1 MELPK
6 VGKIDFGNF
15 TTAKKVTAG
24 ILTLPVVALFVAL
37 AVSYSVSAG
46 TKIVE
51 GVSYEGRE
59 LGGLLPG
66 TTKEIL
72 QKDADKKIHSI
83 TFTFENGEFE
93 VTPADINWTPEIDEA
108 ARVAENY
115 GRGKGL
121 IKNFIEQTDCRM
133 NGREVKLL
141 ATFDED
147 LLKNKL
153 DEIAAKINRQPANAF
168 CILHPNGLIE
178 RYPGIVGKKLD
189 TEKVVGSLKDKLE
202 NLNLS
207 AEKIALEPENIEP
220 FIKTEDLQNIDS
232 VIGSFSTA
240 YYPGDRGDNIWIAA
254 NALCHKII
262 KPGWEFSFNTTVGHR
277 DAAAGYKKAGVII
290 DGEFTDDYGGGVCQ
304 VSSTLYNAVLLA
316 GLTPTERSPH
326 YYPSSYIAPGRDATV
341 ADDLLDFKFRN
352 DLQHPVYLMAYATGS
367 TLEVAILGT
376 KADLN
381 GTTVA
386 LEHAGSRLAPSLY
399 RVYYKDGQ
407 VVKEEYLH
415 TDSYHVNERT
425 RD

>member
-1 MELPK
+1 MDVPK
-6 VGKIDFGNF
+6 VEKFHFGNF
-15 TTAKKVTAG
+15 TTAKKITVG
-24 ILTLPVVALFVAL
+24 VASLFAVAIFVAL

-51 GVSYEGRE
+51 GVSYEGKD
-59 LGGLLPG
+59 LGGLAPG
-66 TTKEIL
+66 TVKEIL
-72 QKDADKKIHSI
+72 QKDANKKIHPI

-93 VTPADINWTPEIDEA
+93 VTPADINWTASIDETEQA
-108 ARVAENY
+108 AENY

-121 IKNFIEQTDCRM
+121 IKNFIEQTDCRL
-133 NGREVKLL
+133 NGREVKLA
-141 ATFDED
+141 ATFDEE
-147 LLKNKL
+147 LLKKKIS
-153 DEIAAKINRQPANAF
+153 DIAAKINRQPANAY
-168 CILHPNGLIE
+168 CVLHSNGLIE
-178 RYPGIVGKKLD
+178 RYPGVVGKNLD
-189 TEKVVGSLKDKLE
+189 AEKVVVALKDKLE

-207 AEKIALEPENIEP
+207 AEKIALEPDSIDP
-220 FIKTEDLQNIDS
+220 FIKTEDIQNIDA
-232 VIGSFSTA
+232 VIGSFSTS

-277 DAAAGYKKAGVII
+277 NAAAGYKKAGVIV

-386 LEHAGSRLAPSLY
+386 LERAGSISSPTLY
-399 RVYYKDGQ
+399 RVYYKDGK

-415 TDSYHVNERT
+415 TDSYY
-425 RD
+425 